1 MIIPVPTSSRGFC
14 KNLVSALF
22 CIAAAG
28 AISTAAL
35 AQQPG
40 GVTVFEGARLIPGDG
55 GAPVEDAVFTVQ
67 DGRISAIGRRGSSR
81 VPAGARRV
89 DLGGKTVMPAI
100 IDTHKHLAGE
110 QAALEA
116 QLRQLAYYGIGAV
129 MSLGQ
134 DTSDVTFAV
143 RDAAIPG
150 AARLFSA
157 GRGIT
162 MPEPGRSEAPIWINN
177 ADEGRQ
183 AVRGQAARGVDFIKI
198 WVDDRG
204 GQYRKMPPDVYA
216 AIIDEAHRH
225 GIPVAAHIHAM
236 EDAKGLLRAGIDVF
250 AHGVRD
256 ADVDEET
263 VELFRQHPD
272 VFLVPNLPDRGV
284 VEDFGW
290 LAGSLSA
297 DEVAKLQAASRNDPE
312 ARAFFGIQARNML
325 KLHRAGVKVAFG
337 TDGGVLW
344 EPHLEL
350 ERMVAAGMTPAEVIR
365 AATATSA
372 ELLGMDDTGTL
383 APGMRAD
390 FIVLDANPLEDI
402 THTRRIAAVYLDG
415 REIDRGPHRH

>member
-1 MIIPVPTSSRGFC
+1 MIISVPTSSRGFC
-14 KNLVSALF
+14 RNFISALF

-28 AISTAAL
+28 AVSSAAL

-55 GAPVEDAVFTVQ
+55 SAPVEDAMFIVQ
-67 DGRISAIGRRGSSR
+67 DGRISAIGRRGAMR
-81 VPAGARRV
+81 APAGARRV
-89 DLGGKTVMPAI
+89 NLGGKTVMPAI

-110 QAALEA
+110 KAALEA
-116 QLRQLAYYGIGAV
+116 QLRQLAYFGIGAV
-129 MSLGQ
+129 LSLGQ
-134 DTSDVTFAV
+134 DTGDVTFAV
-143 RDAAIPG
+143 RDAAMPG
-150 AARLFSA
+150 AARLFTA

-162 MPEPGRSEAPIWINN
+162 MPEPGRSEAPIWVNN
-177 ADEGRQ
+177 AEEGRQ
-183 AVRGQAARGVDFIKI
+183 AVRGQAARDVDFIKI
-198 WVDDRG
+198 WVDDRD

-225 GIPVAAHIHAM
+225 GIPVAAHIYAM

-256 ADVDEET
+256 TDVDEAT

-284 VEDFGW
+284 VEDFDW
-290 LAGSLSA
+290 LAGSLPA
-297 DEVAKLQAASRNDPE
+297 EEVAKLRAASRDDPE
-312 ARAFFGIQARNML
+312 ASAFFGIQARNLL
-325 KLHRAGVKVAFG
+325 KLHRAGVKIAFG

-344 EPHLEL
+344 EPHLEM

-372 ELLGMDDTGTL
+372 ELLGVDDAGTL

-390 FIVLDANPLEDI
+390 FIVLDANPLQDI
-402 THTRRIAAVYLDG
+402 INTRRISAVYLAGD
-415 REIDRGPHRH
+415 EINRGPHRH